1 MQPDHSNSYTETC
14 SIFVRSSTK
23 TLVVPGPLTYMP
35 ILEALKLALTAILSH
50 KLRSFLTLLGVIFG
64 VATVIVVVSLIEG
77 FNAYVDEKIANIGTN
92 AFSIGKYSIDDFSSV
107 EALNAARRRNK
118 DITLE
123 DAAALAA
130 RGGAIHDVGAKEDTL
145 GDVKFGSTTL
155 RRIHIGASTP
165 NMADIERVEASDG
178 RFFSKVDEET
188 RRNVTFIG
196 ADVVEKLFPTT
207 DPLGQTIRIDGRPF
221 EVIGVG
227 KAKGSVF
234 GQPQDMYV
242 SMPLSTFL
250 AIYGSRRSLQ
260 LSVTSTS
267 PATYQDAVDEA
278 RIVMRTRRKLTP
290 SEKDNFGIITPS
302 AINELRDKIFGTI
315 QIAAIGVTSIS
326 LVVGGIV
333 IMNIMLVSVTE
344 RTKEIGIR
352 KSIGARRSDILK
364 QFLAESTMLSLL
376 GGAIGIGIAYLLA
389 KLVAT
394 VTPVPTSL
402 PLLAVTIALLVS
414 GTVGLI
420 SGVYPAWRAA
430 RLDPIEA
437 LRAE

>member
-1 MQPDHSNSYTETC
+1 
-14 SIFVRSSTK
+14 
-23 TLVVPGPLTYMP
+23 MP
-35 ILEALKLALTAILSH
+35 FLEALKLALSAIFGH

-64 VATVIVVVSLIEG
+64 VATVIVVVSLVEG

-92 AFSIGKYSIDDFSSV
+92 AFSVSKYSIDDFSSV

-118 DITLE
+118 DVTLE
-123 DAAALAA
+123 DAAALVA
-130 RGGAIHDVGAKEDTL
+130 RGGSIQEVGAKEDIA
-145 GDVKFGSTTL
+145 GDVKFGAINL
-155 RRIHIGASTP
+155 FRVHISATTP
-165 NMADIERVEASDG
+165 NIADIERIETGEG
-178 RFFSKVDEET
+178 RYFIKAEEEN
-188 RRNVTFIG
+188 RRYVTFIG
-196 ADVVEKLFPTT
+196 ADVANKLFPTAN
-207 DPLGQTIRIDGRPF
+207 PLGQTIRIDGRPF
-221 EVIGVG
+221 VIIGVG

-250 AIYGSRRSLQ
+250 AIYGARRSIN

-267 PATYQDAVDEA
+267 PDSYQDAVEEA
-278 RIVMRTRRKLTP
+278 RTVMRTRRKLAAD
-290 SEKDNFGIITPS
+290 EKDNFGIITPS

-364 QFLAESTMLSLL
+364 QFLAESTILSLL
-376 GGAIGIGIAYLLA
+376 GGAIGIGIAYALA
-389 KLVAT
+389 TLVAT
-394 VTPVPTSL
+394 LTPVPTAL
-402 PLLAVTIALLVS
+402 PWLAVTVALVVS
-414 GTVGLI
+414 ASVGLI

-430 RLDPIEA
+430 KLDPIEA
-437 LRAE
+437 LRAD

>member
-1 MQPDHSNSYTETC
+1 
-14 SIFVRSSTK
+14 
-23 TLVVPGPLTYMP
+23 MP
-35 ILEALKLALTAILSH
+35 ILEALKLALFAILSH

-64 VATVIVVVSLIEG
+64 VATVIVVVSLVEG

-92 AFSIGKYSIDDFSSV
+92 AFSVSKFSIEDFSSV

-118 DITLE
+118 DITLD

-130 RGGAIHDVGAKEDTL
+130 RGGAIQEVGAKEDIT
-145 GDVKFGSTTL
+145 GDVKFGATNL
-155 RRIHIGASTP
+155 RRLHISATTP
-165 NMADIERVEASDG
+165 NIADIERIEASEG
-178 RFFSKVDEET
+178 RYFNKVDEET
-188 RRNVTFIG
+188 RRNATFIG
-196 ADVVEKLFPTT
+196 ADVAEKLFPTAN
-207 DPLGQTIRIDGRPF
+207 PLGQTIRIDGRAF
-221 EVIGVG
+221 EVIGIG

-242 SMPLSTFL
+242 AMPLSTFL
-250 AIYGSRRSLQ
+250 AIYGSRRSLN
-260 LSVTSTS
+260 LSITSS
-267 PATYQDAVDEA
+267 SAATYQDAVDDA
-278 RIVMRTRRKLTP
+278 RVVMRTRRKLSP
-290 SEKDNFGIITPS
+290 NEKDNFGIITPS

-376 GGAIGIGIAYLLA
+376 GGAIGITIAYLLA

-402 PLLAVTIALLVS
+402 PLLAVTVALLVS

>member
-1 MQPDHSNSYTETC
+1 
-14 SIFVRSSTK
+14 
-23 TLVVPGPLTYMP
+23 MP
-35 ILEALKLALTAILSH
+35 FLEALKLAVSSILGH

-92 AFSIGKYSIDDFSSV
+92 AFAVQKYSIEDFSSV
-107 EALNAARRRNK
+107 AALNQARRRNK
-118 DITLE
+118 DITL
-123 DAAALAA
+123 DDVAALRA
-130 RGGAIHDVGAKEDTL
+130 RGNTIQDVGATADRTA
-145 GDVKFGSTTL
+145 DVKFGATTL
-155 RRIHIGASTP
+155 FRIHLSANTP
-165 NMADIERVEASDG
+165 NIAEIKKIEPATG
-178 RFFSKVDEET
+178 RYFQNSDEET
-188 RRNVTFIG
+188 RRNVCFIG
-196 ADVVEKLFPTT
+196 ADVAEKIFPTSN
-207 DPLGQTIRIDGRPF
+207 PLGQTIRIDGRPF

-227 KAKGSVF
+227 EVLGTVF
-234 GQPQDMYV
+234 GQPRDMYV
-242 SMPLSTFL
+242 SMPLSSFL
-250 AIYGSRRSLQ
+250 AIYGSRRSLGVA
-260 LSVTSTS
+260 VTSTS
-267 PATYQDAVDEA
+267 PQTYEQAIDEA
-278 RIVMRTRRKLTP
+278 RVVMRTRRKLGAN
-290 SEKDNFGIITPS
+290 EKDNFGIITPT

-376 GGAIGIGIAYLLA
+376 GGSIGIGIAYMLA
-389 KLVAT
+389 KLVAAL
-394 VTPVPTSL
+394 TPVPTVL
-402 PLLAVTIALLVS
+402 PLFAVTAALLVS
-414 GTVGLI
+414 AGVGMI

-437 LRAE
+437 LRSE

>member
-1 MQPDHSNSYTETC
+1 
-14 SIFVRSSTK
+14 
-23 TLVVPGPLTYMP
+23 MP
-35 ILEALKLALTAILSH
+35 FFEAIKLALSAILGH

-92 AFSIGKYSIDDFSSV
+92 AFSVSKYSIEDFSSV

-118 DITLE
+118 DVTLD
-123 DAAALAA
+123 DAAALLA
-130 RGGAIHDVGAKEDTL
+130 RRVAIQDVGAKEDVP
-145 GDVKFGSTTL
+145 GDVKFGSINL
-155 RRIHIGASTP
+155 FRVHISATTP
-165 NMADIERVEASDG
+165 NIAEIERIEVAEG
-178 RFFSKVDEET
+178 RYFGQADEEG

-196 ADVVEKLFPTT
+196 ADVADKLFPTT
-207 DPLGQTIRIDGRPF
+207 NPLGQTIRIDGRPF
-221 EVIGVG
+221 AVIGVG

-250 AIYGSRRSLQ
+250 ASYGSRRSVT

-267 PATYQDAVDEA
+267 EATYDDAVEEA
-278 RIVMRTRRKLTP
+278 RVVMRTRRKLSP
-290 SEKDNFGIITPS
+290 NEKDNFGIITPS

-315 QIAAIGVTSIS
+315 QVAAVGITSIS

-352 KSIGARRSDILK
+352 KSIGAKKTDILK

-376 GGAIGIGIAYLLA
+376 GGAIGIFIAYALA
-389 KLVAT
+389 KLVA
-394 VTPVPTSL
+394 VLTPVPTAL
-402 PLLAVTIALLVS
+402 PWFAVTIALIVS
-414 GTVGLI
+414 ASVGLM

-437 LRAE
+437 LRSE